1 MNGKTILAGV
11 LAFAMLAAI
20 SPAWGV
26 TKECKRDIRKAERRL
41 KKAEKDH
48 GQNSKQAELR
58 RKELD
63 NVRARCGESTQN
75 NQKGDPH

>member
-1 MNGKTILAGV
+1 MWHRKIAAAV
-11 LAFAMLAAI
+11 LGFMLVGAL
-20 SPAWGV
+20 PGWGV

-63 NVRARCGESTQN
+63 NVRARCGESNQN